1 MSRSISEIYQTIV
14 AERNKRLELK
24 EFKSDSKMSILNGLS
39 WVVAVVVHGSEVLM
53 DVFTVDISDAMNS
66 RINGTP
72 TYYANMLLRYQKG
85 DVLLVR
91 SDGLAFGYSAIDES
105 KQIIT
110 QVSYIES
117 WDENNNDYKLIL
129 KTATGE
135 KGSLTAISSDDL
147 VAINGYIQKI
157 AFAGTDISV
166 ISQQGDVFIPK
177 ITVYYNGSV
186 SESEMYD
193 EIEDA
198 LNNFITNIDF
208 DSSIY
213 VSKVIDAIQSVGNV
227 VDVFIDESL
236 GQGLFIARYNMDGVI
251 DSTDKIERVAY
262 TSSGFIRES
271 SKNGLESGIP
281 NFRESIKLSVGK

>member
-24 EFKSDSKMSILNGLS
+24 EFNSDSKLSVLNGLS
-39 WVVAVVVHGSEVLM
+39 WVVAVVIHSSEVLM

-72 TYYANMLLRYQKG
+72 TYYANMLLKYQKG
-85 DVLLVR
+85 DVLSVR
-91 SDGLAFGYSAIDES
+91 SDGLAFGYAAVDES
-105 KQIIT
+105 KQIIS

-135 KGSLTAISSDDL
+135 KGSLTAIPSDDL
-147 VAINGYIQKI
+147 VAINGYIQKF
-157 AFAGTDISV
+157 AFAGTNISV
-166 ISQQGDVFIPK
+166 ISQEGDVFIPK
-177 ITVYYNGSV
+177 LTVYYNGSV

-193 EIEDA
+193 AIEEA

-213 VSKVIDAIQSVGNV
+213 VSKVIDAIQSVSNV
-227 VDVFIDESL
+227 VDVFIDDSL
-236 GQGLFIARYNMDGVI
+236 GQGLFIARYNTDGI
-251 DSTDKIERVAY
+251 IASTDKIDRVAY

-271 SKNGLESGIP
+271 AKTGLEVNIP